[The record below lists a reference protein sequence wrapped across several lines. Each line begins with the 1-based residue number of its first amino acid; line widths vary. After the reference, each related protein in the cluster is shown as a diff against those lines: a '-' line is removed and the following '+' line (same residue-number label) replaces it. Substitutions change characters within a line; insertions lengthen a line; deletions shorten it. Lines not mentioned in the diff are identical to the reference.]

1 MTCHTDCAG
10 RPLPKSDHLAPR
22 LSGWGVLRC
31 NGRPILSGAAILIPE
46 GIDDLI
52 TANEAAS
59 LCGVSA
65 EAIRKWASRGILSAS
80 GMDQRGRKLYKLID
94 VAKAERATRDKARR

>member
-1 MTCHTDCAG
+1 M
-10 RPLPKSDHLAPR
+10 
-22 LSGWGVLRC
+22 SG
-31 NGRPILSGAAILIPE
+31 SAILIPE

-65 EAIRKWASRGILSAS
+65 QAVRMWALRGILTAS
-80 GMDQRGRKLYKLID
+80 GMDARGRKLYKLID